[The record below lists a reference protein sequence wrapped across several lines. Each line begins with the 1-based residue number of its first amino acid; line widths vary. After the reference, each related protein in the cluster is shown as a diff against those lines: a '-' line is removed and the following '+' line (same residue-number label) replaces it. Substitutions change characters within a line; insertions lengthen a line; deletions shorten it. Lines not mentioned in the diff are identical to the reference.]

1 MYCSFGHFP
10 RDGPTS
16 GTRRPDTLARIP
28 PLPLRA
34 ELASKMVSASL
45 SFEILL
51 GKIAQHRLFSAS
63 YMTMKVILDT
73 GTACGLDIVVY
84 LIVMMGDDL
93 VKSDVKRLQLWR
105 SSELFYIT
113 GV

>member
-1 MYCSFGHFP
+1 M
-10 RDGPTS
+10 
-16 GTRRPDTLARIP
+16 IM
-28 PLPLRA
+28 
-34 ELASKMVSASL
+34 E
-45 SFEILL
+45 
-51 GKIAQHRLFSAS
+51 
-63 YMTMKVILDT
+63 VILDT